1 MKRFKKPRNVTYK
14 HINEWANYWLP
25 LVWSERF
32 DLFNLIANIIPN
44 ENEFHE
50 ELNFYLDNKAIEIC
64 NTNILEFITTNLWI
78 DIAKWLFSICYHFQR
93 DFKSYFSKLSMI
105 DIKICY
111 DSEDNEA
118 IVFID
123 LVNTKYFIK
132 EEVSRY
138 DNFSNSFKC
147 DKFTSLKIK
156 EILANENLS

>member
-25 LVWSERF
+25 LVWNERF

-44 ENEFHE
+44 ENEFCE
-50 ELNFYLDNKAIEIC
+50 ELNVYRDNESVTYNQTKIIEYIAA
-64 NTNILEFITTNLWI
+64 NLWI
-78 DIAKWLFSICYHFQR
+78 EIAKWLFSICYHFQR
-93 DFKSYFSKLSMI
+93 DFKSYFSTLSMI
-105 DIKICY
+105 DIKVCF
-111 DSEDNEA
+111 DTEDNDA

-123 LVNTKYFIK
+123 LTNSKYYIK
-132 EEVSRY
+132 EERYIY

-156 EILANENLS
+156 ELL